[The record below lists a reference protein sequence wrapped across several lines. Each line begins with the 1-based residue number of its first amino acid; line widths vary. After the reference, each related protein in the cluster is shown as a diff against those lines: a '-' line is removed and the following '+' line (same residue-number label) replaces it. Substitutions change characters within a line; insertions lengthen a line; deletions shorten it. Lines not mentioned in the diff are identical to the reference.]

1 MNKEE
6 ILARCRKE
14 NGGADERT
22 QYIGL
27 KGANFSISI
36 LVLLWVVLSRFAHLD
51 DTAQYAMGLLVSTTC
66 FSNFAYHFAQK
77 IRTPTVIL
85 SSFCSSWRRPSIWSC
100 FSITAW
106 GCSER
111 GGRHG

>member
-36 LVLLWVVLSRFAHLD
+36 LVLLWVVLSRFAYLD

-66 FSNFAYHFAQK
+66 FSNFAYQFAQK

-85 SSFCSSWRRPSIWSC
+85 FIVLFFLAAAIYLVLFLDRSLGLF
-100 FSITAW
+100 
-106 GCSER
+106 
-111 GGRHG
+111 